1 MNIIETYNPPLSGG
15 RISSP
20 KIRGAD
26 QFSDEFEGLAEDA
39 KRFEL
44 LKLVK
49 RVGAYAG
56 FTSKMVQLLE
66 YYLVFTKDCDWKAG
80 NRPIVYQALS
90 KTALD
95 FGVSERQIQK
105 LERAL
110 FEVGALAWNDSGNH
124 RRYGSRDAETG
135 EIIYA
140 YGVDLS
146 PLAALRPFLIAKDHE
161 KTLADEAWMETKR
174 QISWYRSQIRS
185 MIAEAREV
193 KTLEHFSIQAESNYE
208 GIAISIRTY
217 MDIKDLHTLLEAHKD
232 LYDVLMNTLEGTSP
246 SLSPTLKDD
255 QMSHEYTSK
264 DEQQFVHINNTNKPK
279 YDKSYNSSSQDSG
292 SKKASKGSVATCQE
306 TKTDCSADGGLPNE
320 EKLDAKEQWKAA
332 VSEELGRISWKQVLN
347 ACSDRFKQQF
357 PLHNR
362 PLDWSDI
369 VEAASAM
376 LPILGISKSAWWE
389 ACTVLGRHGAAI
401 CVMVIDQKAQ
411 ADNLSDRVRN
421 PGGYLREMTNRAK
434 KGELNLHGSVFGLLK
449 RAEGDKE
456 DA

>member
-20 KIRGAD
+20 KFRGAD
-26 QFSDEFEGLAEDA
+26 QFLAEFEGLKEDA
-39 KRFEL
+39 SRYEL

-49 RVGAYAG
+49 RVGAFGG
-56 FTSKMVQLLE
+56 FTSRMVQLLE
-66 YYLVFTKDCDWKAG
+66 YYLVFTKDCDWKTG
-80 NRPIVYQALS
+80 GRPIVYQALS

-110 FEVGALAWNDSGNH
+110 FEVGAIAWNDSGNH

-135 EIIYA
+135 EILYA

-146 PLAALRPFLIAKDHE
+146 PLASLREFLVAKESE
-161 KTLADEAWMETKR
+161 KRLLDEAWMETKR

-193 KTLEHFSIQAESNYE
+193 KTLEHFSIQAEGNYE

-232 LYDVLMNTLEGTSP
+232 LYDVLMVTLESVSPALKQEEMTDKNTS
-246 SLSPTLKDD
+246 
-255 QMSHEYTSK
+255 M
-264 DEQQFVHINNTNKPK
+264 DEQEFAHINNTNKLK
-279 YDKSYNSSSQDSG
+279 YDKSYNSSSKSIQ
-292 SKKASKGSVATCQE
+292 ASEGSVRPSQSSKPHNDAPVTLS
-306 TKTDCSADGGLPNE
+306 KE
-320 EKLDAKEQWKAA
+320 EISDSKEQWRASI
-332 VSEELGRISWKQVLN
+332 SEELGRISWKQVLN
-347 ACSDRFKQQF
+347 ACSDRFKGQF
-357 PLHNR
+357 PMHDR
-362 PLDWSDI
+362 PLAWSDI
-369 VEAASAM
+369 VDAAAAM

-389 ACTVLGRHGAAI
+389 ACGTLGRHGAAI
-401 CVMVIDQKAQ
+401 CIMVIDQKTQ
-411 ADNLSDRVRN
+411 ATAPADRVRN
-421 PGGYLREMTNRAK
+421 PGGYLREMTARAK

-449 RAEGDKE
+449 RGEGE
-456 DA
+456 HDA

>member
-15 RISSP
+15 RVSSP

-146 PLAALRPFLIAKDHE
+146 PLASLRPFLIAKDSE
-161 KTLADEAWMETKR
+161 KKLADEAWMETKR

-217 MDIKDLHTLLEAHKD
+217 MDIKDLRTLLEAHKD

-255 QMSHEYTSK
+255 QMSREYTSK
-264 DEQQFVHINNTNKPK
+264 DEQQFAHINNTNKTK
-279 YDKSYNSSSQDSG
+279 YDKSYNSSSMST
-292 SKKASKGSVATCQE
+292 KASEGSVRPSQ
-306 TKTDCSADGGLPNE
+306 SS
-320 EKLDAKEQWKAA
+320 KLHKDAPVTLSKEGISESKEQWKAA
-332 VSEELGRISWKQVLN
+332 ISEELGRISWKQVLN
-347 ACSDRFKQQF
+347 ACSDRFKQHF
-357 PLHNR
+357 PMHDH
-362 PLDWSDI
+362 PLAWSDI
-369 VEAASAM
+369 VDAASDM
-376 LPILGISKSAWWE
+376 LPTLGISKSAWWE
-389 ACTVLGRHGAAI
+389 ACSTLGRHGAAI
-401 CVMVIDQKAQ
+401 CIMVIDQKSQ
-411 ADNLSDRVRN
+411 ATDPADRVRN
-421 PGGYLREMTNRAK
+421 AGGYLREMTARAK

-449 RAEGDKE
+449 RGTGEH

>member
-1 MNIIETYNPPLSGG
+1 M
-15 RISSP
+15 
-20 KIRGAD
+20 
-26 QFSDEFEGLAEDA
+26 
-39 KRFEL
+39 
-44 LKLVK
+44 
-49 RVGAYAG
+49 
-56 FTSKMVQLLE
+56 
-66 YYLVFTKDCDWKAG
+66 
-80 NRPIVYQALS
+80 
-90 KTALD
+90 
-95 FGVSERQIQK
+95 
-105 LERAL
+105 
-110 FEVGALAWNDSGNH
+110 
-124 RRYGSRDAETG
+124 
-135 EIIYA
+135 
-140 YGVDLS
+140 
-146 PLAALRPFLIAKDHE
+146 
-161 KTLADEAWMETKR
+161 
-174 QISWYRSQIRS
+174 
-185 MIAEAREV
+185 
-193 KTLEHFSIQAESNYE
+193 
-208 GIAISIRTY
+208 
-217 MDIKDLHTLLEAHKD
+217 LEAHKD
-232 LYDVLMNTLEGTSP
+232 LHGALLEALNSV
-246 SLSPTLKDD
+246 SPTEDMTPEMNKVSDLYSS
-255 QMSHEYTSK
+255 MGER
-264 DEQQFVHINNTNKPK
+264 EFVHINNTNKPK

-306 TKTDCSADGGLPNE
+306 TKTDCSADGKLPNE

-357 PLHNR
+357 PLHDR